1 MAQFNMDVKAIDNE
15 ANNFIDDSFRSLRS
29 AEGAFDML
37 LKFKHIRSRAA
48 INARLMQK
56 FEDILKQF
64 EKEVCKNLNNFLI
77 CSNIAIKII
86 K

>member
-64 EKEVCKNLNNFLI
+64 EKEVCKNLNNFII
-77 CSNIAIKII
+77 CSNVTIQII
-86 K
+86 

>member
-1 MAQFNMDVKAIDNE
+1 MAQFNMDVKSIDNE

-37 LKFKHIRSRAA
+37 LKFKHIRSRKA
-48 INARLMQK
+48 INDRLMQK

-64 EKEVCKNLNNFLI
+64 EKEASKKFCTQ
-77 CSNIAIKII
+77 KIT
-86 K
+86 

>member
-1 MAQFNMDVKAIDNE
+1 MAQFNMDVKSIDNE

-37 LKFKHIRSRAA
+37 LKFKHIRSRKA
-48 INARLMQK
+48 INDRLMQK

-64 EKEVCKNLNNFLI
+64 EKEASKQFCTQ
-77 CSNIAIKII
+77 KIT
-86 K
+86 